1 MKKMLQSPVLFTL
14 FLVSCGV
21 ICVSLLTNI
30 QRSLNRKAGLNQMQS
45 ELAQL
50 KNENAELKKK
60 IETAKDPVVREK
72 KIRDEL
78 NYSRPDEKIV
88 QMSRPIPVTTPDT
101 LLNPLP
107 TKTGFQP
114 PIQQWIALFTK
125 AND

>member
-1 MKKMLQSPVLFTL
+1 MKKILQSPVLFTL
-14 FLVSCGV
+14 FLVGCGI

-30 QRSLNRKAGLNQMQS
+30 QRSLTRKAGLRQLQS
-45 ELAQL
+45 ELTQL
-50 KNENAELKKK
+50 KNENTELKKK

-88 QMSRPIPVTTPDT
+88 QMSRPIPVRATETE
-101 LLNPLP
+101 LQPLP

-114 PIQQWIALFTK
+114 PIQQWILLFSE
-125 AND
+125 DSE